1 MPRKAAVIAGIAG
14 IILLLAVYAVFDPS
28 ETAFFPKCPFFWL
41 TGLKCPGCGSQ
52 RAMHQLLTLHIG
64 EAFRYNAF
72 MVIAIPLILFLL
84 VAELFMD
91 RWPRLSRLGSSP
103 VLSWSILAAVLL
115 WWLLRNLLGI

>member
-1 MPRKAAVIAGIAG
+1 MPRKAAIIAGIAG
-14 IILLLAVYAVFDPS
+14 IILLLAVYTFFDPS

-52 RAMHQLLTLHIG
+52 RAMHQLLTLHFV

-72 MVIAIPLILFLL
+72 MVITIPLILFLL
-84 VAELFMD
+84 VAELFRD

-103 VLSWSILAAVLL
+103 TLSWSILAAVLL

>member
-1 MPRKAAVIAGIAG
+1 MPRKAAIIAGIAG
-14 IILLLAVYAVFDPS
+14 IILLLAVYTVFDPS

-41 TGLKCPGCGSQ
+41 TGLTCPGCGSQ
-52 RAMHQLLTLHIG
+52 RAMHQLLTLHFG

-84 VAELFMD
+84 VAELFRD
-91 RWPRLSRLGSSP
+91 RWPRLNRLGSSP
-103 VLSWSILAAVLL
+103 TLSWSILAAVLL